1 MQSQF
6 VEDSISKLKHLILKN
21 TNLKKKKTYK
31 DKIIS

>member
-21 TNLKKKKTYK
+21 TNLKKKKN
-31 DKIIS
+31 I